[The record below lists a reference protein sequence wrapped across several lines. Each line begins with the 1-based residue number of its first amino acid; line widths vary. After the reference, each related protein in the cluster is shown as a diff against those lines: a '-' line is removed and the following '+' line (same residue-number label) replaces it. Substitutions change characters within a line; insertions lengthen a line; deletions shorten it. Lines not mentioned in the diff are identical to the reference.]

1 MRLRNYTADK
11 DFDVIKNWITEP
23 RAHAMWCAN
32 IFSYPLSK
40 DNMNEKL
47 EYAASQFGDA
57 PFIAETDDGEAVGF
71 FCYNTNT
78 ETKEGMLK
86 FVVLNPDFRGT
97 GAAGEM
103 LNLVKDYAFNEA
115 GAEALH
121 LNVFPENPRAK
132 RCYEKAGFVE
142 RNLTENAF
150 EYEGELWGRLNMII
164 RKN

>member
-1 MRLRNYTADK
+1 MRLRQYEPDK
-11 DFDVIKNWITEP
+11 DFDVMKTWVTEP

-40 DNMNEKL
+40 DNVDEVL
-47 EYAASQFGDA
+47 AVAASKFGDA
-57 PFIAETDDGEAVGF
+57 PFIAETDEGEAVGF
-71 FCYNTNT
+71 FCYHTNA

-86 FVVLNPDFRGT
+86 FVVVNPECRGK
-97 GAAGEM
+97 GIAGEM
-103 LNLVKDYAFNEA
+103 INLVKEYAFNEA

-150 EYEGELWGRLNMII
+150 EYEGEFWGRLNMII
-164 RKN
+164 HK

>member
-164 RKN
+164 HK

>member
-40 DNMNEKL
+40 DNMNKKI

-71 FCYNTNT
+71 FCYNTNA

-164 RKN
+164 HK

>member
-1 MRLRNYTADK
+1 
-11 DFDVIKNWITEP
+11 
-23 RAHAMWCAN
+23 
-32 IFSYPLSK
+32 
-40 DNMNEKL
+40 
-47 EYAASQFGDA
+47 
-57 PFIAETDDGEAVGF
+57 
-71 FCYNTNT
+71 
-78 ETKEGMLK
+78 
-86 FVVLNPDFRGT
+86 
-97 GAAGEM
+97 M

-164 RKN
+164 HK